1 MEMNLIICPGI
12 HSPQLTQS
20 FIQDLQSDRPLS
32 DRFFIFPT
40 EVYPAYWTPDIYKWL
55 KQSHRYPANSSALTF
70 IAFSAGVVGGLGAA
84 IAWQMQGGKIKAF
97 IALDGWGVPLVAD
110 FPIYRLSHDFFT
122 HWSSAILGRGNSSF
136 YCDPPVEH
144 LTLWRSPKQCWGW
157 QVINPHFRV
166 RRSAAQYIQHL
177 LS

>member
-1 MEMNLIICPGI
+1 MNLIICPGI
-12 HSPQLTQS
+12 HSQQLTQS
-20 FIQDLQSDRPLS
+20 FLQDLQSDRSVGDRLS
-32 DRFFIFPT
+32 IFPT
-40 EVYPAYWTPDIYKWL
+40 EIYPAYCAPDIYRWL
-55 KQSHRYPANSSALTF
+55 QQIYIFPANAPALTF
-70 IAFSAGVVGGLGAA
+70 ITFSAGVVGGIGAA

-122 HWSSAILGRGNSSF
+122 HWSSAILGGGSGSF

-157 QVINPHFRV
+157 QIIEPNFRV
-166 RRSAAQYIQHL
+166 RCSAAQYIHHL

>member
-1 MEMNLIICPGI
+1 MNLIICPGI

-20 FIQDLQSDRPLS
+20 FIRDLQGDRFMSDRVS
-32 DRFFIFPT
+32 IFPT
-40 EVYPAYWTPDIYKWL
+40 ELYPAYSASDIDRWL
-55 KQSHRYPANSSALTF
+55 KQIYLSPANTSALTF
-70 IAFSAGVVGGLGAA
+70 IAFSAGVVGGIGAA
-84 IAWQMQGGKIKAF
+84 IAWQLQGGKIEAF
-97 IALDGWGVPLVAD
+97 IALDGWGVPLIAD

-122 HWSSAILGRGNSSF
+122 HWSSAILGGGNESF

-157 QVINPHFRV
+157 QVIEPNFRV
-166 RRSAAQYIQHL
+166 RRSAAQYLQHL